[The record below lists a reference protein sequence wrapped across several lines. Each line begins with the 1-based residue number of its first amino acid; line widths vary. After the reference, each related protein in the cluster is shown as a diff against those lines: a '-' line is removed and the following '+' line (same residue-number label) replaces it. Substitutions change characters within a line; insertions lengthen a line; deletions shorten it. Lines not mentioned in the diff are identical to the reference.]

1 MSLETAS
8 IVEETA
14 SFELYP
20 NPSNGNGTITWNNA
34 TVEQINIVNAA
45 GQVVSSIQVEN
56 TTSATFD
63 GLTAGVYV
71 AQVVTADHT
80 QTIKFIVQ

>member
-1 MSLETAS
+1 
-8 IVEETA
+8 V
-14 SFELYP
+14 
-20 NPSNGNGTITWNNA
+20 N
-34 TVEQINIVNAA
+34 VVNAA
-45 GQVVSSIQVEN
+45 GQVVNSIAVEN
-56 TTSATFD
+56 TTSVTFD

>member
-1 MSLETAS
+1 Q
-8 IVEETA
+8 
-14 SFELYP
+14 FELYP
-20 NPSNGNGTITWNNA
+20 NPNNGNGTITWTNA
-34 TVEQINIVNAA
+34 EVERVNVVNAA
-45 GQVVSSIQVEN
+45 GQVVNSIAVEN
-56 TTSATFD
+56 TTSVTFD